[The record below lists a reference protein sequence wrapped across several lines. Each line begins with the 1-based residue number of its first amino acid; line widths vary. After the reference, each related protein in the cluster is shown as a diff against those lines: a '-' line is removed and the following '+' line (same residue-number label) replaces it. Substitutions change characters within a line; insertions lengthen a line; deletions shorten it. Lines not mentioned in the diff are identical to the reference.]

1 MKLNNKVVNLGCRLN
16 SYESN
21 IIKEILQ
28 ENKTKNVTVINTC
41 AVTNQAI
48 KKSLLAIKRHAKLNP
63 ENKIFVTGCASEI
76 HQNIFKE
83 IKLVDRII
91 PNKSKTKKEFYKT
104 SAFTQN
110 LKKFR
115 TEFQFPVPKNKFIKQ
130 TRALLQIQQGCDH
143 KCTFCIIPSGR
154 GKSISLPVGGIIEN
168 ISKYLKW
175 GYKEVILTGVDIT
188 SYGSDLPGKPKLG
201 NVIKRVLKLLPNLQ
215 RLRLSSL
222 DPAEIDYDLLDLIK
236 FDDRIL
242 PHIHFSAQSGDDLIL
257 KRMKRRHN
265 SSQLF
270 DLCYKIKKIRP
281 DITFGADL
289 IVGFPTET
297 DKNFINTCNLVETG
311 LFSNLHI
318 FPFSP
323 MEMTPASRMPQV
335 KQEVIQERTKYI
347 KEIGS
352 FYQRK
357 LMEEKI
363 NSIESV
369 LFENKK
375 LSYTNDYYK
384 VSLNDQNINNSG
396 KIYRGKVIRVKLTNL
411 KNNTFCGEIV

>member
-1 MKLNNKVVNLGCRLN
+1 MKSNNKVVNLGCRLN

-21 IIKEILQ
+21 IIKDILQ

-48 KKSLLAIKRHAKLNP
+48 KKSILAIKRYAKLNP

-76 HQNIFKE
+76 HPKIFNE

-91 PNKSKTKKEFYKT
+91 PNKNKTNQELYKT
-104 SAFTQN
+104 YAFTKNQ
-110 LKKFR
+110 KKCR
-115 TEFQFPVPKNKFIKQ
+115 SEFEFPVPRKKFQKQ

-154 GKSISLPVGGIIEN
+154 GKSTSLPIGGITEN

-175 GYKEVILTGVDIT
+175 GYREVILTGVDIT

-201 NVIKRVLKLLPNLQ
+201 NVIKRVFKLLPSLQ

-236 FDDRIL
+236 YDDRVL

-270 DLCYKIKKIRP
+270 DICNKIKKIRP

-289 IVGFPTET
+289 IIGFPTET
-297 DKNFINTCNLVETG
+297 EKNFINTCNLVETG

-335 KQEVIQERTKYI
+335 KQEIIQQRTKYI
-347 KEIGS
+347 KELGS

-357 LMEEKI
+357 LMEKKI
-363 NSIESV
+363 NNIEDV
-369 LFENKK
+369 LFENEK

-384 VSLNDQNINNSG
+384 VSLNSQNNNNSC
-396 KIYRGKVIRVKLTNL
+396 KKYRGRVIKVKLANL

>member
-1 MKLNNKVVNLGCRLN
+1 MKSNNKVVNLGCRLN

-48 KKSLLAIKRHAKLNP
+48 KKSIMAIKRYAKLNP

-76 HQNIFKE
+76 HPNIFRE

-91 PNKSKTKKEFYKT
+91 PNKSKTKTEFYGT
-104 SAFTQN
+104 SAITKN
-110 LKKFR
+110 LKQFR
-115 TEFQFPVPKNKFIKQ
+115 SDFQFPVPRKKFQKQ

-154 GKSISLPVGGIIEN
+154 GKSTSLPVGGIIEN
-168 ISKYLKW
+168 ISRYLKW

-201 NVIKRVLKLLPNLQ
+201 NVIKRVLKLLPSLQ
-215 RLRLSSL
+215 RVRLSSL

-236 FDDRIL
+236 YDERIL

-281 DITFGADL
+281 EITFGADL
-289 IVGFPTET
+289 IIGFPTET
-297 DKNFINTCNLVETG
+297 DKNFMNTCKLVETG

-323 MEMTPASRMPQV
+323 MEMTPASRMPQL
-335 KQEVIQERTKYI
+335 KKEIIQERTKYI
-347 KEIGS
+347 KELGS

-363 NSIESV
+363 DSIESV
-369 LFENKK
+369 LFENEK

-384 VSLNDQNINNSG
+384 VSLNNQNINDSS
-396 KIYRGKVIRVKLTNL
+396 KIYRGKVVSVKLTHL
-411 KNNTFCGEIV
+411 KINTFCGEMV